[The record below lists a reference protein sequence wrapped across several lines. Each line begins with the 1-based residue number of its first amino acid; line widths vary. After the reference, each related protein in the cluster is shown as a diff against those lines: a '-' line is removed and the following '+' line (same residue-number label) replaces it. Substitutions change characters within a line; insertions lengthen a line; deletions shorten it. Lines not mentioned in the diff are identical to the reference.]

1 MTREAEEIAL
11 DPIFTH
17 MQSNFQ
23 SIQLS
28 QWAKAFAEVRFSSN

>member
-1 MTREAEEIAL
+1 MIKEAEELAL

-17 MQSNFQ
+17 MQRNFQ

-28 QWAKAFAEVRFSSN
+28 QRAKAFPEVFS